1 MRKLIPFYLIIFA
14 GYLGITMTIILFT
27 TMIMNLDESILPK
40 AVTITQRLVF
50 LGILLSLYPLG
61 QLMGIPIIGRL
72 SDTFGHRYLLILTLS
87 FSVLLYFLIGFFISR
102 AWIMGAIPA
111 LFLLGIS
118 EGNVVIAQNK
128 ISDLTQDKSPKSKR
142 FNLIWIL
149 LSISFLIGPFLVTHF
164 ERYDWSL
171 KFNFSIPFYCIG
183 SLLFFVWCHVAFV
196 YKETKSNLN
205 QNHIYPRFLAFK
217 TIVNNQ
223 NIRSAYLANF
233 FLYLSV
239 AGVFRLYPILL
250 VDSFNLSTYQLSRAL
265 ALNGLAVM
273 MANIFVVPK
282 LKKIKAV
289 KILTFCI
296 LTGAILYFILSIQKG
311 LPTILILT
319 FLVMLLMGVAMT
331 SATLFVS
338 EVATKESIGE
348 VLSNNTACSLLSQI
362 VIGFFGIY
370 ALFVSSKGPFLIS
383 GIFAVLSLLVY
394 LKISRRNSVPQVD

>member
-1 MRKLIPFYLIIFA
+1 L
-14 GYLGITMTIILFT
+14 
-27 TMIMNLDESILPK
+27 
-40 AVTITQRLVF
+40 
-50 LGILLSLYPLG
+50 
-61 QLMGIPIIGRL
+61 
-72 SDTFGHRYLLILTLS
+72 
-87 FSVLLYFLIGFFISR
+87 
-102 AWIMGAIPA
+102 
-111 LFLLGIS
+111 
-118 EGNVVIAQNK
+118 
-128 ISDLTQDKSPKSKR
+128 
-142 FNLIWIL
+142 
-149 LSISFLIGPFLVTHF
+149 
-164 ERYDWSL
+164 
-171 KFNFSIPFYCIG
+171 IG

-196 YKETKSNLN
+196 YKETKNKLN
-205 QNHIYPRFLAFK
+205 QKHIYPGFLAFK
-217 TIVNNQ
+217 TILNNQ

-233 FLYLSV
+233 LLYLSM

-273 MANIFVVPK
+273 MVNIFVVPK
-282 LKKIKAV
+282 LKKIKPIKV
-289 KILTFCI
+289 LTFCI
-296 LTGAILYFILSIQKG
+296 LTAAILYFILSTQKG
-311 LPTILILT
+311 LPNIIILT

-331 SATLFVS
+331 SATLFIS